1 MSARHCTLFLLL
13 VAGAAFSGQGIK
25 APGSRLSDL
34 DRTLY
39 TCTGSGAVTLCR
51 AEGKAPEHLGLP
63 VLGMTLEY
71 RGELLNRTTVL
82 FDEARFAEVEDRLT
96 GQFGA
101 PEVHDEQLRSGMAGA
116 IVNRV
121 RVWRRDANVAMLEQF
136 SGKITSSALR
146 YLTADDYRD
155 LMRTRDAARVRGSRD
170 L

>member
-1 MSARHCTLFLLL
+1 MSVRHCTLLFLL
-13 VAGAAFSGQGIK
+13 VAGAAYSAQGIE
-25 APGSRLSDL
+25 ALGSRLSDL

-39 TCTGSGAVTLCR
+39 TCAGNGAVILCR
-51 AEGKAPEHLGLP
+51 AGDRSPEHLGLP

-82 FDEARFAEVEDRLT
+82 FDEARFAEVEGRLT

-146 YLTADDYRD
+146 YMSADDHRE
-155 LMRTRDAARVRGSRD
+155 LMRARDAARIRGTRD